1 MRMPSLHVLKSAIA
15 LAATAN
21 EEATEAALQRVRV
34 DAEDVGS
41 GVVGSCLRMGGSKD
55 TLIHVLD
62 DLDLSKQQA
71 GVQPLQ
77 MQ

>member
-1 MRMPSLHVLKSAIA
+1 
-15 LAATAN
+15 
-21 EEATEAALQRVRV
+21 
-34 DAEDVGS
+34 
-41 GVVGSCLRMGGSKD
+41 MGGSKD